1 MLEFTKYCVCECGMK
16 YILPGKIK
24 TDCLEARF
32 GKYRQMAET
41 QYHISMR
48 QLLECE
54 KKLRLQSCIK
64 LQLLIKSEIIQL
76 NNFDN
81 CDELT
86 TTESEESDLTFPP
99 IIVNDDDIAN
109 AEHYLPVLAYLGGYC
124 SHSVCKKLKCT
135 KCRILF

>member
-1 MLEFTKYCVCECGMK
+1 MK
-16 YILPGKIK
+16 YILPGKIQ

-32 GKYRQMAET
+32 GKYRQMAGS

-64 LQLLIKSEIIQL
+64 LQLLIKSEILIIQL

-109 AEHYLPVLAYLGGYC
+109 AEHYLPILADLGGYC
-124 SHSVCKKLKCT
+124 SHSVCKKL
-135 KCRILF
+135 